1 MDANVARLPPRS
13 SDASAPPIRRSH
25 AEVDLGAVH
34 HNLREVRR
42 VAGASAV
49 YGVVKADAYGHGLVP
64 VARALER
71 AGVDGLCVAL
81 VEEGLVLR
89 AEGVRVPILIL
100 NGAYASDHARVLAA
114 QLTPV
119 VYSLDEVESFA
130 RAAAGREIDVH
141 LKLDTGMA
149 RLGVPVASLGTFLT
163 AMQAFP
169 AVRVRGVLTHLS
181 SADTDDTVTA
191 AQLDRFDA
199 ALVEVRRHGHTPEL
213 VHAANSA
220 ATYRHARAR
229 YSMVRVGIALY
240 GVMPAPGVGGELRPA
255 MRVRTEVL
263 ALRPLPAGAP
273 VGYGEAFR
281 TTRASRVATLPIGY
295 GDGLLRAASGRGAV
309 LIRGRRCPMVGAVS
323 MDLTTVDVT
332 DVPDCALGD
341 EALILGENGGDRIT
355 AHELAAACDTIAYE
369 VLTSLSHRLPRRYHG
384 T

>member
-1 MDANVARLPPRS
+1 MDTNVARLAPRS
-13 SDASAPPIRRSH
+13 SDASALPIRPSH
-25 AEVDLGAVH
+25 AEVDLGAVQ

-81 VEEGLVLR
+81 VEEGVVLR
-89 AEGVRVPILIL
+89 TEGVRVPILIL
-100 NGAYASDHARVLAA
+100 NGAYGSDHARVLAA

-119 VYSLDEVESFA
+119 VYSLQEVESFA
-130 RAAAGREIDVH
+130 RAAAGRAVDVH

-149 RLGVPVASLGTFLT
+149 RLGVPVASLGSFLD
-163 AMQAFP
+163 ALQAFP
-169 AVRVRGVLTHLS
+169 SVRVRGVLTHLS
-181 SADTDDTVTA
+181 SADTDDAVTA

-199 ALVEVRRHGHTPEL
+199 ALLEVRRHGHAPDL

-240 GVMPAPGVGGELRPA
+240 GVTPAPGVGGELHPA

-263 ALRPLPAGAP
+263 ALRALPTGAP
-273 VGYGEAFR
+273 VGYGETFR

-295 GDGLLRAASGRGAV
+295 GDGLLRAASGRGVV

-332 DVPDCALGD
+332 DVSDCALGD
-341 EALILGENGGDRIT
+341 EALILGQDGADRIT

-369 VLTSLSHRLPRRYHG
+369 VLTGLSHRLPRRYRG
-384 T
+384 A